1 MLLFSPHLVQPLRL
15 AKDTLCSF
23 LKKKTMQSGGSLL
36 LEEAR
41 KNVSDYQ
48 QRVSEIK
55 RAIEAGMDEP
65 AKIGTFFL
73 ECVAAEI
80 KQQSKIG
87 VAHLAFCYSNDLDCL
102 GFGTKLYEFK
112 SQFKELDSKLLEFF
126 NSTDQFELKQ
136 HARKCFVRIF
146 FEAVRKEFAD
156 FDIQS
161 KEWTELS
168 EANLT
173 ISWK

>member
-1 MLLFSPHLVQPLRL
+1 
-15 AKDTLCSF
+15 
-23 LKKKTMQSGGSLL
+23 MQSGGSLL

-102 GFGTKLYEFK
+102 CFGKKMYDCK
-112 SQFKELDSKLLEFF
+112 MQFKELDSKFPEFF

-136 HARKCFVRIF
+136 YARKCFVRIF
-146 FEAVRKEFAD
+146 FEAIRKEFAD

-161 KEWTELS
+161 KEWMELS